1 MSITIGDV
9 LLNYKINN
17 NKYIITYIEEYNT
30 LLDTYLNKIFNSI
43 FPYNAVRALSY
54 SNVCGDNAEFICKKL
69 NITGL
74 KTGLKA
80 GKIIITNWAI
90 KIWDTKNDELIKT
103 IESVYGPIGLTIG
116 QSYHALAYLKVIIQE
131 KKYYVAIET
140 AICVPYQLQFYVGS
154 SKEKFETIIKTRY
167 QCSNFKISFDC
178 DKSWSDIAYKSGGKN
193 KKTKKQKTKKQK
205 TKKQKTKKQKNKKR
219 KMKTKMGVLNEK
231 RCITIA

>member
-9 LLNYKINN
+9 LLNYKINY

-30 LLDTYLNKIFNSI
+30 LLDTYLNNIFNSI
-43 FPYNAVRALSY
+43 FPYNAVPALSY

-69 NITGL
+69 N

-103 IESVYGPIGLTIG
+103 IESVYGLIGLTIG
-116 QSYHALAYLKVIIQE
+116 QSYHSLAYLTVIIE
-131 KKYYVAIET
+131 ETNYYVAIET
-140 AICVPYQLQFYVGS
+140 TICVPYKLQFYVGS
-154 SKEKFETIIKTRY
+154 NKKKFETIIKTRY

-178 DKSWSDIAYKSGGKN
+178 DESWMNIAYKDIAYKSGGKN
-193 KKTKKQKTKKQK
+193 KKTKKRKNKKTKKQKNEKTKKQK
-205 TKKQKTKKQKNKKR
+205 TKNENKNERFK
-219 KMKTKMGVLNEK
+219 
-231 RCITIA
+231 